1 MDKVAKKVRTESST
15 DSGVLEECKKEVRII
30 SQMITCKKSTNYP
43 RYNVTYAI
51 E

>member
-1 MDKVAKKVRTESST
+1 MDKAAKKVRTESST

-30 SQMITCKKSTNYP
+30 CQVTTCKKSTNYP

-51 E
+51 K